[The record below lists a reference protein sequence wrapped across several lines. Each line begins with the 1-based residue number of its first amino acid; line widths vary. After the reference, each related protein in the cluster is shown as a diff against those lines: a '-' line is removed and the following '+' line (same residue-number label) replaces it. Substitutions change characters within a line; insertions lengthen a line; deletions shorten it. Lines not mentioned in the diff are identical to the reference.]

1 MALQYNAEQ
10 PLGAAAQ
17 QTPAYLRNAGIQQ
30 NLNGT
35 LPLHDRYTD
44 ETGKEIDLATYFG
57 PRPAMMAMVYYKC
70 AMLCPQVLH
79 GMAVAL
85 DQTGFEPGKQYEVI
99 VTSIDPTDT
108 PADAAQARQKFL
120 ATLKTTPENAQHIHF
135 LTGSQKSITDLAQ
148 ATGFHYVQ
156 VPGPDGR
163 MTQYAHSSVIMV
175 ATPDGRM
182 SKYLSGVDYPSR
194 DIRLALMEAS
204 GHRIGSFTDMVL
216 LYCCSFVPNEGR
228 YTVTVLHVLALA
240 AIAALA
246 SMAVMFYLLAKKPRQ
261 AV

>member
-1 MALQYNAEQ
+1 
-10 PLGAAAQ
+10 
-17 QTPAYLRNAGIQQ
+17 
-30 NLNGT
+30 
-35 LPLHDRYTD
+35 
-44 ETGKEIDLATYFG
+44 
-57 PRPAMMAMVYYKC
+57 
-70 AMLCPQVLH
+70 
-79 GMAVAL
+79 
-85 DQTGFEPGKQYEVI
+85 
-99 VTSIDPTDT
+99 
-108 PADAAQARQKFL
+108 
-120 ATLKTTPENAQHIHF
+120 
-135 LTGSQKSITDLAQ
+135 
-148 ATGFHYVQ
+148 
-156 VPGPDGR
+156 
-163 MTQYAHSSVIMV
+163 MV

-216 LYCCSFVPNEGR
+216 LYCCNYVPSEGR